1 LEGKLTS
8 TFDLA
13 DRMTPQVSAE
23 ASRLRQEPIQNI
35 AKMVATEEEE
45 DIAVAAQA
53 DDIAQKLTQYLI
65 EGFKAKTGRDPD
77 RDEIEQL
84 FEELTPERYAIHCV
98 IF

>member
-1 LEGKLTS
+1 LKGKLTS
-8 TFDLA
+8 TSDLA
-13 DRMTPQVSAE
+13 DRLTPQVSAE
-23 ASRLRQEPIQNI
+23 VSRLRRQPIENI

-84 FEELTPERYAIHCV
+84 FEELTPERYAIRYV
-98 IF
+98 VF